1 MKKAALA
8 FAVYCAITVALT
20 YPLILQMGSVLPN
33 DAGDPALNTWILWW
47 NTQSMPFSSAWWNAP
62 AFYPAPGVLSFSEN
76 LLGLSVIATPLQWL
90 GSGPQA
96 AYNAVFFLTFP
107 LSAVG
112 AYLLV
117 HELTKRH
124 DAAFIAG
131 LLFGFA
137 PYRIAHLPQIQSLAS
152 FPMPFALLGLHRYL
166 RLSTDVPGVARVVEG
181 RGSSQ
186 KWLALFAAGWFLQ
199 GYCNGY
205 YLLFFSVFVGLWV
218 LWFASP
224 WRRPR
229 QCLAIGVAWLVAA
242 IPVLPMLLRYRS
254 IHASFGFA
262 RDFGTIR
269 DFGADVASLLHAA
282 DHIALWGWIHVFRH
296 AEGELFPG
304 LTVTLLVIA
313 GAIFV
318 RDRRQAHVNHWTVAR
333 RVLIV
338 LTVATALISASAV
351 VVGPWRL
358 EPFGIRLLSVANPIK
373 PLTASLM
380 LALVLALTSP
390 ALRRAYLTTSVIG
403 FYAVAG
409 FLMWLFSL
417 GPAPMLMGKPFMY
430 RGPYTLLMYLPG
442 FNSLRVPARFWM
454 TVTLCLAVIGA
465 MVFAR
470 LTEKLGRLRLAA
482 AAIVAFGVLAD
493 TWMTAMPLAA
503 TPKPFAALVCGGMA
517 TGPIVELPLGQTYP
531 DVAAMYRQMS
541 HHRPLVNGYSGY
553 FPPHYAALRFG
564 LMLRDHDVLSQL
576 AARGV
581 TDVVVDRESDSDGHW
596 DRYVAS
602 HPHAALIC
610 TEGKQSLY
618 RVTPAESAGG
628 TAAGGTPLA
637 IAVIRPNVN
646 EAAVTAMIDQDRT
659 TRWESGPQSDRT
671 AIEIDLGGVHT
682 VHGVDL
688 FLGPFVEDF
697 PRGLTIE
704 ASEDGKAWS
713 EVWRGG
719 SAGLAFVGA
728 VDAPRDVP
736 LRYRFAPTPA
746 RMLRMKLT
754 KNDDTYYWSIAEMR
768 VVGP

>member
-96 AYNAVFFLTFP
+96 AYNVVFFLTFP

-166 RLSTDVPGVARVVEG
+166 RASTDAPGVARVVEG

-229 QCLAIGVAWLVAA
+229 QCLAIGVAWMVAA

-338 LTVATALISASAV
+338 LTIATALISASAV

-409 FLMWLFSL
+409 FVMWLFSL
-417 GPAPMLMGKPFMY
+417 GPAPTLMGKPFMY

-517 TGPIVELPLGQTYP
+517 NGPIVELPLGQTYP

-581 TDVVVDRESDSDGHW
+581 TDIVVDRESDSDGHW

-628 TAAGGTPLA
+628 AAAGGTPLA

-659 TRWESGPQSDRT
+659 TRWESGPAVRSHR
-671 AIEIDLGGVHT
+671 HRNRSRRRS
-682 VHGVDL
+682 HG
-688 FLGPFVEDF
+688 
-697 PRGLTIE
+697 
-704 ASEDGKAWS
+704 
-713 EVWRGG
+713 
-719 SAGLAFVGA
+719 
-728 VDAPRDVP
+728 
-736 LRYRFAPTPA
+736 A
-746 RMLRMKLT
+746 RR
-754 KNDDTYYWSIAEMR
+754 
-768 VVGP
+768 